1 MTQEPTNIT
10 PAFYA
15 ARSSGDSRWSD
26 WWVLLHP
33 PYTLWH
39 LSYVAIGAC
48 LAPRLDGGRLTVTLL
63 AFGLAVGVS
72 AHALDELH
80 GRPLRTAIPN
90 SALVVAAVV
99 GLVGAVALGIVGTVR
114 VGAGLVVFIVVGVLM
129 VVGYSLELF
138 GGHLH
143 NDFVFA
149 VAWGAF
155 PVLTSYYAQA
165 ESIGVPSVVA
175 AVGACAFSFAQRSL
189 STPART
195 LRRSVASVDAAV
207 TYRDGRSESLTADSL
222 RVPLESALKAMA
234 FGIVALAVALTVFR
248 FTVR

>member
-1 MTQEPTNIT
+1 MTQEPAHVA

-15 ARSSGDSRWSD
+15 TRSSSDSRWSD
-26 WWVLLHP
+26 WWLLLHP

-48 LAPRLDGGRLTVTLL
+48 LAPRLDGGRLTATLL

-80 GRPLRTAIPN
+80 GRPLRTAIPRG
-90 SALVVAAVV
+90 ALVIVVVV
-99 GLVGAVALGIVGTVR
+99 GLVGAVALGIVGIVR
-114 VGAGLVVFIVVGVLM
+114 VGAGLVVFIVIGVVL
-129 VVGYSLELF
+129 VVGYNLELF
-138 GGHLH
+138 GGYLH

-155 PVLTSYYAQA
+155 PILTSYYAQA
-165 ESIGVPSVVA
+165 ESLGVPAVVA
-175 AVGACAFSFAQRSL
+175 SVGACALAFAQRSL

-195 LRRSVASVDAAV
+195 LRRSVASVDVSV
-207 TYRDGRSESLTADSL
+207 TYRDGRNTSLTANSL
-222 RVPLESALKAMA
+222 LAPLESALKAMA
-234 FGIVALAVALTVFR
+234 FGIVALAVALIVFR
-248 FTVR
+248 FTAR